1 MPSLMVRGVESL
13 RLRHDRTSCGRGV
26 EGGIVQGWCLL
37 DLFLCH
43 AFNACIRGMSCER
56 DVRLLKPVVEGL
68 GMNAKQTSS
77 VCDRK
82 KSHTQN
88 SFQEKSIGKT
98 TRAQISR
105 NSGTSQKFL
114 GSLGNECCQEQS
126 REQCCESQ
134 PGLASL

>member
-1 MPSLMVRGVESL
+1 
-13 RLRHDRTSCGRGV
+13 
-26 EGGIVQGWCLL
+26 
-37 DLFLCH
+37 
-43 AFNACIRGMSCER
+43 
-56 DVRLLKPVVEGL
+56 
-68 GMNAKQTSS
+68 MNAKQTST

-88 SFQEKSIGKT
+88 SFRGKSIGKT